1 MHDSTSDREA
11 TRSAE
16 PAPSDRAGL
25 NTADG
30 QLAYAVLRA
39 AFGVNI
45 LMHGAAR
52 LGSLASFV
60 DGVAAGFA
68 DTFLPD
74 TLVRGFAWLIAPAEL
89 LLGLAILAGLKTRA
103 ALLAGSTLMLM
114 LTIGVTLQQR
124 WDVAGLQL
132 TYFVVYALLI
142 GGLGLNR
149 WSVDG
154 WLARRRS
161 S

>member
-1 MHDSTSDREA
+1 MTTEREA
-11 TRSAE
+11 TSVSE
-16 PAPSDRAGL
+16 PAGERAAL
-25 NTADG
+25 SLADG
-30 QLAYAVLRA
+30 QLAYAVLRV

-52 LGSLASFV
+52 LGSLSGFV

-68 DTFLPD
+68 DTFLPE
-74 TLVRGFAWLIAPAEL
+74 TLVRAFAWVIAPAEL
-89 LLGLAILAGLKTRA
+89 VLGFAMLVGLQTRRALLGGT
-103 ALLAGSTLMLM
+103 ALLLM

-132 TYFVVYALLI
+132 TYFVVYALLL

-149 WSVDG
+149 WSVDNWRAG
-154 WLARRRS
+154 RS
-161 S
+161 A